1 MPDNSR
7 EQELIKLEH
16 EFWDTMKT
24 KDGAKAGSMTRDGC
38 VVVGAQG
45 VGAIDGKMMEKM
57 MADGKWDLNSYT
69 FDEKTM
75 QVHFVNDDVA
85 VIAYKVNED
94 LTVEGKKLPLE
105 ANDASDWVREGG
117 KWRCALHTESVA
129 GDPYGRDKV
138 KKV

>member
-1 MPDNSR
+1 
-7 EQELIKLEH
+7 
-16 EFWDTMKT
+16 
-24 KDGAKAGSMTRDGC
+24 
-38 VVVGAQG
+38 
-45 VGAIDGKMMEKM
+45 MMEKM

-75 QVHFVNDDVA
+75 QVHFINDDVA

-105 ANDASDWVREGG
+105 ANDASVWVREGG